1 MRIFIYLAILFV
13 FTSAQ
18 ASQAVFPDVS
28 GSQYKWI
35 TVMNNHGMGEVYIEN
50 DKYIKTLLYK
60 ASFPY
65 SNLSIFS
72 ADETENKD
80 ILMVDFECGTKEKKT
95 ICTRLFNRR
104 TNQMSTI
111 YADLLGINPKKNVV
125 AYYLNNKNLIIIAP
139 AFDTCQNPFTY
150 YLKLFPNSIF
160 GTKTQFLK
168 NGDLRLDYAEAKTGE
183 DTLKIISINYQQ
195 LFNHCKTG

>member
-1 MRIFIYLAILFV
+1 MRILICLATLFA

-18 ASQAVFPDVS
+18 AGKAVFPDVS
-28 GSQYKWI
+28 GSQYKLVM
-35 TVMNNHGMGEVYIEN
+35 VMNNQGLGEVYIEN
-50 DKYIKTLLYK
+50 NQHIKTLLYK

-104 TNQMSTI
+104 TNQVSI
-111 YADLLGINPKKNVV
+111 LYADLLGMNAKKNVA

-139 AFDTCQNPFTY
+139 VFDTCQNPFTY
-150 YLKLFPNSIF
+150 SLKLFPNSMF

-168 NGDLRLDYAEAKTGE
+168 NGDLRLDYAEAKTGK
-183 DTLKIISINYQQ
+183 DTLKIIQINYQQ